1 MNVEI
6 KCSLRAKFE
15 GLQCPPDP
23 HLSGTIGRKIT
34 LTSNTGEGHN
44 FLVHG
49 ISGVTIFYAD
59 MKGGSYF
66 FNLTIFQNLQPSPLD
81 NF

>member
-1 MNVEI
+1 MFNNILVTI
-6 KCSLRAKFE
+6 NLKKNPSALRAKFE

-23 HLSGTIGRKIT
+23 HLSGTISRTIT

-49 ISGVTIFYAD
+49 ISEVTIFYAD
-59 MKGGSYF
+59 MKGGS
-66 FNLTIFQNLQPSPLD
+66 
-81 NF
+81 